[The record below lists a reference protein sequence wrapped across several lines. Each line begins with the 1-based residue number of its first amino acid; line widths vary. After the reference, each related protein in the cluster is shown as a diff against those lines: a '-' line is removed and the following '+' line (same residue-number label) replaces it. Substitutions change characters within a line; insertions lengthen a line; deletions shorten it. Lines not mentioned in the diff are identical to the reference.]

1 MQSPEHFL
9 CTYPERPLNNYNQET
24 FYAKTLLS
32 QQSSFNYAA

>member
-1 MQSPEHFL
+1 MLSPEPLL

-32 QQSSFNYAA
+32 QQQTNN

>member
-1 MQSPEHFL
+1 MSSPEHFL

-32 QQSSFNYAA
+32 QPKTNYAA